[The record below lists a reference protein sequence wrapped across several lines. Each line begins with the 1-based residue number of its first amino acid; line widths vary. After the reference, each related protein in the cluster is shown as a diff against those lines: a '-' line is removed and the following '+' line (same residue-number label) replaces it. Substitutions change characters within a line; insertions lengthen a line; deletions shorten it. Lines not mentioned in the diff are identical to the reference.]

1 MRFPYPLAG
10 FRTVGGYFIRWRI
23 VDAPLADL
31 NGLLNVIDMDFKD
44 IETFEDYG
52 FELAKI
58 LHESRNKKRIN
69 KKIGG

>member
-1 MRFPYPLAG
+1 
-10 FRTVGGYFIRWRI
+10 
-23 VDAPLADL
+23 
-31 NGLLNVIDMDFKD
+31 MDFKD

-69 KKIGG
+69 LKYRRFNYE

>member
-10 FRTVGGYFIRWRI
+10 FRTVGGY
-23 VDAPLADL
+23 VYNVAYL

-69 KKIGG
+69 LKYRRFNYE